1 MSAASHP
8 LPVQLMSVQFETPS
22 GDLLDRLD
30 EDQRRAA
37 TAPPGPMLCIAPA
50 GSGKTTTLVARL
62 VWLVAGAR
70 PAERARPGA
79 LCAVTFNRRAAEEL
93 AARIAAALAPL
104 GLAPDAV
111 RVRTFHA
118 LARETLLD
126 AGVSVE
132 RLVDRPAL
140 LAELF
145 PNLELEERQRLD
157 DAFGRLKLEHDVT
170 AEDVARDPD
179 PPPLGRAFL
188 RYEGAL
194 ADLGGLD
201 FDDLV
206 AKARRLLE
214 AEPALLDRWRRR
226 CGDLLVDEVQD
237 VDRAQLRLALL
248 LAAPRNRVFFVGDD
262 DQTIYAWRLADVR
275 RVLDLPR
282 RLPGLSRVDLTTNYR
297 CPAVVVERAVRLI
310 EGNRERFAKRIRA
323 RPGAAGRLVL
333 APIDDP
339 SSDAAAVVERLL
351 DRWPGDGR
359 SQAIL
364 ARTNQELLPAA
375 AALLERDIPFR
386 SSSLASPLLDP
397 NIEPLLEAI
406 EASDPRLPLL
416 RRIAA
421 AATGVAAREGAR
433 IPAGT
438 GSHGEGAGGGRAG
451 KECGRRDAEGPP
463 AAEGR
468 PDVGLGVRGPIGGD
482 EVTAGVAF
490 HEAFEPAAS
499 PTGDRPGGSSESIVA
514 AVLAWAARFPPNGA
528 EAFLAAVRER
538 RARLRTLVRDDA
550 ALVLSTVHGAKG
562 LEFDDVAVLGLNAD
576 AFPNGRSVA
585 SALEPERALEEERR
599 LAYVAW
605 TRARRSLTLVFDP
618 RRPSPF
624 LVETFDQREL
634 GLGERGPPRAA
645 APVGRTRGAV
655 AGDSPRV

>member
-1 MSAASHP
+1 MSGGRDP
-8 LPVQLMSVQFETPS
+8 FPVPFDSALADEL
-22 GDLLDRLD
+22 GRLD
-30 EDQRRAA
+30 PDQRRAA

-118 LARETLLD
+118 LAREILLD

-145 PNLELEERQRLD
+145 PNLEPEERQRLD

-214 AEPALLDRWRRR
+214 AEPALLDRWRRH

-248 LAAPRNRVFFVGDD
+248 LAAPRNRVCFVGDD

-282 RLPGLSRVDLTTNYR
+282 QLPGLSRVDLTTNYR

-310 EGNRERFAKRIRA
+310 EGNRERFPKQVRA
-323 RPGAAGRLVL
+323 RPGAVGRLVL
-333 APIDDP
+333 APIGDL
-339 SSDAAAVVERLL
+339 SSDAAAVVDRLL

-375 AALLERDIPFR
+375 AALLERGIPFR
-386 SSSLASPLLDP
+386 SSSLASPLLDS
-397 NIEPLLEAI
+397 NLEPLLEAI

-421 AATGVAAREGAR
+421 AATVVAARERSGMPGAVDR
-433 IPAGT
+433 LRTAD
-438 GSHGEGAGGGRAG
+438 
-451 KECGRRDAEGPP
+451 GRRELEGN
-463 AAEGR
+463 AHVE
-468 PDVGLGVRGPIGGD
+468 LGVRGPIGGD
-482 EVTAGVAF
+482 EFAAGIGVGA
-490 HEAFEPAAS
+490 ALEPAVS
-499 PTGDRPGGSSESIVA
+499 SIGGPDGSLETTVA
-514 AVLAWAARFPPNGA
+514 AVLAWAARFPPTGA
-528 EAFLAAVRER
+528 AVFLAAVRER

-550 ALVLSTVHGAKG
+550 SLTLSTVHRAKG
-562 LEFDDVAVLGLNAD
+562 LEFDDVAVLGLSAD
-576 AFPNGRSVA
+576 VFPNARSVA

-624 LVETFDQREL
+624 LGEAFDADEL
-634 GLGERGPPRAA
+634 GHPERGPPRADLA
-645 APVGRTRGAV
+645 LARRCVASPPDRG
-655 AGDSPRV
+655 